1 MNVMV
6 GDARFENVAVRMSD
20 VKLREAQQA
29 DNQSA
34 AQVIEEQEKKAAS
47 DGVVLE
53 ISEVGVGASNA
64 EKTQADQVEQIAA
77 QKQQEKVNEAFRNQ
91 AAGEVNL
98 AAEAQRK
105 MLENFNI

>member
-1 MNVMV
+1 MNIMV
-6 GDARFENVAVRMSD
+6 GDSRLESVAVRLSD
-20 VKLREAQQA
+20 VKLREAHQA

-53 ISEVGVGASNA
+53 ISEVGVDASNA
-64 EKTQADQVEQIAA
+64 QKTQADQIEQIAA
-77 QKQQEKVNEAFRNQ
+77 KKQQEEVNAAFREQ
-91 AAGEVNL
+91 AAGEADM

-105 MLENFNI
+105 ILENFNI